1 MSRFRAINRSSESL
15 VEPTHERP
23 LSDVVSRQTCETNRG
38 QASASNPKQQRQY
51 YTTRPGAVVT
61 PQIVQG
67 RSKPEGK
74 TSIKQAVERSRK
86 AERTSKKRKKREA
99 GSSVSKPRRQQAH
112 REKKLVYSIEHSSR
126 KTTASSTPERGTD
139 GDYIPSPADLARITL
154 SSPSSTPS
162 RRSPRKYS
170 SRCPNAGSSAL
181 PRSTLDGSPSK
192 ILPQDG
198 GTLAITKRENSPNL
212 EASSPSP
219 LIWSTPV
226 RQKRYEEDNFAE
238 LPREVFEYLQ
248 TKKQLAIKKEIMMA
262 GKRKEKGKLAEERP
276 VREMQ
281 GSTQKMNKRRA
292 EGVVEDSERRK
303 RPKSQKSQEHS
314 TEAHSTANDCK
325 ILGTEP
331 EASKPISPRRSFKGK
346 TMKKR
351 APRYETVA
359 VKAEDR
365 FDITDVRSHM
375 HSHADIKVRSRSS
388 KEFQNGKVQRSFR
401 AGAEAQDYRRHDQR
415 PGQSNGQASRSC
427 RQQKKSSNEG
437 WCKAYKRREVI
448 LPRSC
453 SCLNLHKYF
462 TRDPSRVPSLETF
475 PEDEA
480 EYFENLKQILNC
492 RGSLHTL
499 HVVDVC
505 KRMLKDKEKQKRQ
518 DNDSPESNLEPAQGI
533 LTTDGQNNTNLRRAQ
548 SSIAP
553 WDFYGNPTDAGS
565 SSSSESE
572 VRRVTPSLES
582 RSISRPVSQPTGV
595 ISKGSPSKSLP
606 MRDRRKNATCLATAP
621 ARRCPSP
628 SVVINSSQSLTRPIP
643 SPLAQRRSVLHT
655 SDSAPCG
662 QENVGARPVSKS
674 PLPEAPSRLNQS
686 LISFSAQRRRH
697 QSAPVDMH
705 RRDNTVNQ
713 PRPLP
718 LPAQQKHDNAL
729 REISSNATLQDL
741 NRTIASLRDL
751 IERFPAAPQIQ
762 IAAAQPVPAPAPAPV
777 PVPGPNA
784 PNGNQ
789 GGQPPAR
796 GERRKRPSVAEQK
809 LTKPELDRNVPMH
822 LRLDDDGIVR
832 IGRIADGYE
841 RHKGAPYAFN
851 WYGYLYRDYDH
862 LLVMTV
868 DGATV
873 WTAKQIRRLQ
883 R

>member
-1 MSRFRAINRSSESL
+1 M
-15 VEPTHERP
+15 EPTHERP

-61 PQIVQG
+61 PQSGQG
-67 RSKPEGK
+67 RSQPEGQ

-86 AERTSKKRKKREA
+86 AERTSKNKKKREA
-99 GSSVSKPRRQQAH
+99 GSSTSKPRRQQAH
-112 REKKLVYSIEHSSR
+112 REKKLVYSIEQSSR
-126 KTTASSTPERGTD
+126 KTTTSATPECGTD
-139 GDYIPSPADLARITL
+139 GDYIPSPADLARITP
-154 SSPSSTPS
+154 SSPFSTPS
-162 RRSPRKYS
+162 RRSPRKYP

-192 ILPQDG
+192 LLPQDG
-198 GTLAITKRENSPNL
+198 GRLTITKRENSPNL

-219 LIWSTPV
+219 LIWSTPM
-226 RQKRYEEDNFAE
+226 RQKRYVEDDFAE
-238 LPREVFEYLQ
+238 LPKEVFEYLQ
-248 TKKQLAIKKEIMMA
+248 TKKQLAIKKEIMLA

-276 VREMQ
+276 FREMQ

-314 TEAHSTANDCK
+314 TEAHSTANDCN
-325 ILGTEP
+325 ILGTKP

-375 HSHADIKVRSRSS
+375 HSHADIKIRSRSS
-388 KEFQNGKVQRSFR
+388 EESQNGKVQRSFR

-427 RQQKKSSNEG
+427 RQQKKSPNEG
-437 WCKAYKRREVI
+437 WCKAYKRREI
-448 LPRSC
+448 NLPPSC
-453 SCLNLHKYF
+453 SCLNLHEQFRK
-462 TRDPSRVPSLETF
+462 DPSRVPSLQTF
-475 PEDEA
+475 PEDEV
-480 EYFENLKQILNC
+480 EYFENLKQILIC
-492 RGSLHTL
+492 RGSLHTP

-505 KRMLKDKEKQKRQ
+505 KRMLKDKEEQKHQ
-518 DNDSPESNLEPAQGI
+518 NNDSPESNLEPAQGI
-533 LTTDGQNNTNLRRAQ
+533 LSTDGQNDSKSRRAQ

-553 WDFYGNPTDAGS
+553 RDFYGNTGKFQNPERET
-565 SSSSESE
+565 
-572 VRRVTPSLES
+572 RRVKPFPES
-582 RSISRPVSQPTGV
+582 HSTSRPVSQPTGV
-595 ISKGSPSKSLP
+595 INRGSPSKSLP
-606 MRDRRKNATCLATAP
+606 MRNRGNNAICLATAP
-621 ARRCPSP
+621 AGRCPSP

-643 SPLAQRRSVLHT
+643 SPLVQRRSVLHT
-655 SDSAPCG
+655 SDSAPSG
-662 QENVGARPVSKS
+662 QENVGASPVSKS

-697 QSAPVDMH
+697 QSVPVDMH
-705 RRDNTVNQ
+705 RRDDTVNQ

-718 LPAQQKHDNAL
+718 LLAQQKHDNAL

-751 IERFPAAPQIQ
+751 IERFPAAPLVQ
-762 IAAAQPVPAPAPAPV
+762 IAAAQPVPAPAPV
-777 PVPGPNA
+777 PVPSPIA
-784 PNGNQ
+784 PNGNR
-789 GGQPPAR
+789 GGQSPAR
-796 GERRKRPSVAEQK
+796 RPMRKRPSVAEQK

-822 LRLDDDGIVR
+822 LRLNDDGIVR

-873 WTAKQIRRLQ
+873 WTAAQIRRLQ